1 MLHDA
6 VRESYIFREVLQE
19 ELEKGLEQG
28 QLQDLRE
35 SIVSFVHARYPA
47 LEELAE
53 KQVDSCED
61 IERLKQLRTNLY
73 MARSAKKVKQ
83 HLLVMGEDSVGEV

>member
-19 ELEKGLEQG
+19 ERDKGRLE
-28 QLQDLRE
+28 DLSK
-35 SIVSFVHARYPA
+35 SIIGFVHARYPA

-61 IERLKQLRTNLY
+61 IERLDQLRTNLY

-83 HLLVMGEDSVGEV
+83 HLLAMGKDSVGEV